1 MASQRS
7 DFAPDLYDFIESNDF
22 GEDPLIRAA
31 SAAEEGFTQPAA
43 PDLLYGSQ
51 NMFGVD
57 DAPLSTP
64 AVVIPPPS
72 PTPEPRGG
80 KAKRSP
86 SAAGSG
92 GPPTPAAAAQPASPA
107 PSPAPGLAAMLKM
120 VHSSV
125 APGNGRRATGSS
137 SPGGGD
143 AADPVALDSDTE
155 TCPGSPQPEFP
166 SSASPGGG
174 SPAPRVRSISISS
187 SSSSSSSMDEDDQAD
202 GAGASSS
209 SSSSSDDSD
218 SDEGGEEETPRPRHS
233 QNAAKT
239 PSAAGS
245 PGPSSGGDRPAA
257 GAATPKSCRS
267 GAASP
272 GAPAPAPASAPAP
285 SRPGGGLLPP
295 GARILEYLEGVR
307 EANLAKTLE
316 RPEPPAGM
324 ASPPGRSPHRLPKD
338 QRPKSA
344 LAGASKRKRANPRPI
359 PQTQTQAPAEEA
371 PQTAVWD
378 LLDMNSSQ
386 ATGAA
391 AAAASAPAAASC
403 APGVY
408 QREPLLTPS
417 GDPWPGSDPPP
428 MGRVRYGGTGD
439 SRDGLWDDPE
449 IVLAASRYAE
459 AQAPVPVF
467 VPEMGD
473 STKQY
478 NALVRMVFES
488 REAMSWLQN
497 SKLSGQDQNLAQFC
511 QKFIHAPR
519 GHGSFIT
526 GSVANPL
533 PHIGDAM
540 AAGNALWA
548 LPHAAA
554 SVAMSRRYDRTQKSF
569 ILQSLRRAYADMA
582 YPRDEAGRP
591 DSLAAVAGYPAQAA
605 AAAAS
610 QQQPEAPAPS
620 VRVREAYTRVCAA
633 LGPRR
638 KAAAAAAAPG
648 TRAPRPSAFRLREL
662 GDACV
667 LACQAVFEAL
677 LRLRG
682 GASAV
687 PGLDPS
693 EIPSPACPP
702 EALCSNPAGLETAAL
717 SLYELRDLV
726 ERARLLGDSDPTHR
740 LGSDEL
746 RLAVRAVLVV
756 ARTVAPLVRY
766 NAEGARARASAWTV
780 TQAVFSIPSLVG
792 GMLGE
797 AVSLLAP
804 PTRSQQPSSS
814 SPGGEPF
821 SGSAAAEG
829 SLQTLP
835 PLWPTVPGKQSATVP
850 SSHSQSPQHSQSG
863 GGAGATTA
871 TCCRATQTNARS
883 RGQQHQPQKA
893 RSPQA
898 AASPAHLSQE
908 AMPGSS
914 SDDRAI
920 HGRPRGKSGKR
931 RSEPLEPAAQ
941 AGASASFSSSARGYD
956 PSGPVDSPPA
966 PKRRVAT
973 PGHQAP
979 RALGPMPAEGP
990 DRRGGFRRVPRGDC
1004 HTPRPSDAACAAYCP
1019 PELVAELIDNQLFPE
1034 AWRPA
1039 LTFDPQALA
1048 TIAARC
1054 SGPPARDGARFG
1066 ELAASGPLRRRAA
1079 WMHQIPDPED
1089 VKVVVL
1095 YSPLQDEDL
1104 LGGLPASRPGGSRR
1118 EPLWSDLKGG
1128 LSALLAALGNRIL
1141 TKRSHAWAGN
1151 WTGAPDV
1158 SALNAQGV
1166 LLLSTG
1172 DLAFTGCV
1180 EYLCLR
1186 LGSARRK
1193 LLVLDA
1199 VSTEDWPQ
1207 DGPAISQYHIYMRA
1221 ALTPRVACAVRWPRE
1236 RHLSRAVLTSSTLFG
1251 PGLFARAE
1259 AAFARLYPDSA
1270 PLRLCRSSNV
1280 AYTVDTRAGERTR
1293 VPLAPREYRQ
1303 RVLPDY
1309 DGCKD
1314 MRAQAEGLGFHDPD
1328 FEEGAAQ
1335 SHRAANRWGLGAW
1348 LRPVYLACGR
1358 RGAGAVEPSEL
1369 LIPELLSEFCR
1380 VALLEPDAEAEPLV
1394 LPITEAPRRR
1404 APRVDWE
1411 PGFGSRSTSVL
1422 HMGATELCLPEPD
1435 DELEIDGAG
1444 DVELVVE
1451 HPGPSPGV
1459 AQALRRAPIKIEV
1472 VSDDED
1478 GGDWCN
1484 PYLS

>member
-7 DFAPDLYDFIESNDF
+7 DFATDLYDFIESNDF

-31 SAAEEGFTQPAA
+31 SAAEEGFTQPTA

-51 NMFGVD
+51 GMFGVD
-57 DAPLSTP
+57 DAPLATP

-72 PTPEPRGG
+72 PAPEPRGG

-86 SAAGSG
+86 AAS
-92 GPPTPAAAAQPASPA
+92 GPPTPPAAPPASPA

-125 APGNGRRATGSS
+125 APGNGRQATGSS
-137 SPGGGD
+137 SSGGGD
-143 AADPVALDSDTE
+143 ASDDPVALDSDTE

-166 SSASPGGG
+166 PSASPGGG
-174 SPAPRVRSISISS
+174 SPVPRVRSISISS
-187 SSSSSSSMDEDDQAD
+187 SSSSSSSMDADDQVD

-233 QNAAKT
+233 PDAAKT
-239 PSAAGS
+239 PSATGS
-245 PGPSSGGDRPAA
+245 PGPSGGGNRPAA

-272 GAPAPAPASAPAP
+272 GAPAP

-324 ASPPGRSPHRLPKD
+324 ASQPGRSPHRLPKD

-359 PQTQTQAPAEEA
+359 PQTQAPVEEA
-371 PQTAVWD
+371 PRTASWD

-386 ATGAA
+386 AAA
-391 AAAASAPAAASC
+391 AAAPAAV
-403 APGVY
+403 APCGPGFY
-408 QREPLLTPS
+408 QRELLLTPS

-459 AQAPVPVF
+459 AQTPVPVF

-497 SKLSGQDQNLAQFC
+497 SKLSGPDQNLAQFC

-540 AAGNALWA
+540 AAGNPLWA

-554 SVAMSRRYDRTQKSF
+554 SVAMSRRYDRTQKNF

-582 YPRDEAGRP
+582 YPKDEAGKP
-591 DSLAAVAGYPAQAA
+591 DSHTTAAGVSAGYPAQAA
-605 AAAAS
+605 ATAPA
-610 QQQPEAPAPS
+610 QQQPETPAVS

-638 KAAAAAAAPG
+638 KAAAAAVAPG
-648 TRAPRPSAFRLREL
+648 TKAPRPSAFRLREL

-687 PGLDPS
+687 PGLDAS

-726 ERARLLGDSDPTHR
+726 ERTRLLGDSDPTHR
-740 LGSDEL
+740 LGADEL

-766 NAEGARARASAWTV
+766 NSEGARARASAWTV

-792 GMLGE
+792 GLLGE

-804 PTRSQQPSSS
+804 PTRSQPSSS
-814 SPGGEPF
+814 SPGGEGSQQPF

-829 SLQTLP
+829 SLP
-835 PLWPTVPGKQSATVP
+835 PLWPTVPGKQSAAAP
-850 SSHSQSPQHSQSG
+850 STHSQSPQHSQSG
-863 GGAGATTA
+863 GGGATTA
-871 TCCRATQTNARS
+871 TCCRATQTSGRS
-883 RGQQHQPQKA
+883 QGQQPQKA
-893 RSPQA
+893 RSTQA
-898 AASPAHLSQE
+898 AAFPAPLSQE

-914 SDDRAI
+914 SDDRAV
-920 HGRPRGKSGKR
+920 HGRPRGKSSKR

-941 AGASASFSSSARGYD
+941 AGAPAFSSSARGYE
-956 PSGPVDSPPA
+956 PSSGPVDSPPA

-973 PGHQAP
+973 QGHQVP

-1004 HTPRPSDAACAAYCP
+1004 HTPLPSDAACAAYCL
-1019 PELVAELIDNQLFPE
+1019 PELVSELIDHPLFPE

-1066 ELAASGPLRRRAA
+1066 ELAASGPLRRRVA

-1104 LGGLPASRPGGSRR
+1104 LGGLPAARPGGSRR
-1118 EPLWSDLKGG
+1118 EPLWSDIKGG
-1128 LSALLAALGNRIL
+1128 LSALLAALGNRVL

-1199 VSTEDWPQ
+1199 VSSEDWPQ

-1251 PGLFARAE
+1251 PGLFSRAE

-1270 PLRLCRSSNV
+1270 PLRLCRAANV

-1293 VPLAPREYRQ
+1293 VPLPPREYRQ

-1422 HMGATELCLPEPD
+1422 HMGATELCLPESD

-1444 DVELVVE
+1444 DVELVADR
-1451 HPGPSPGV
+1451 PGPSPGA
-1459 AQALRRAPIKIEV
+1459 AQAFRRAPIKIEV

-1478 GGDWCN
+1478 GGDWGN